1 LRASLVNTVIA
12 SILAVRESLNINSM
26 CLQMKEGR
34 RRVAHIPKPAML
46 SLMGYVTYKQLLDA
60 RTVAAYK
67 HQQPA

>member
-1 LRASLVNTVIA
+1 
-12 SILAVRESLNINSM
+12 M